1 MIKVKNLTKIYK
13 MGGKEIRAIDNL
25 NFEIAEGEFVT
36 LTGKSG
42 SGKSTLLHQLGLL
55 DVPTS
60 GEIYLNDINLIKMS
74 DKEKTLYRLTKL
86 GYVFQDYALIPTLNA
101 LENVLLVLYMQGI
114 SMQVAKEK
122 ALEALSKV
130 GLTNR
135 ELNLPSELSGGEQQ
149 RVSIARA
156 IVNKPKI
163 LYADEPTANLD
174 SETSKTILNVL
185 KDLNKNSKQ
194 TIIMV
199 THEPDYAK
207 LGDRTIVMLDG
218 KIKSIKKN

>member
-42 SGKSTLLHQLGLL
+42 SGISSLLHQLGLL

>member
-74 DKEKTLYRLTKL
+74 DKEKT
-86 GYVFQDYALIPTLNA
+86 
-101 LENVLLVLYMQGI
+101 
-114 SMQVAKEK
+114 
-122 ALEALSKV
+122 
-130 GLTNR
+130 
-135 ELNLPSELSGGEQQ
+135 
-149 RVSIARA
+149 
-156 IVNKPKI
+156 
-163 LYADEPTANLD
+163 
-174 SETSKTILNVL
+174 
-185 KDLNKNSKQ
+185 
-194 TIIMV
+194 
-199 THEPDYAK
+199 
-207 LGDRTIVMLDG
+207 
-218 KIKSIKKN
+218 